1 MPPAVSKPAAMTTA
15 TTTTRPAAPVA
26 AGTPM
31 QSGTTTI
38 SIQDNGFVRQSFM
51 QQDKFDWDNESD
63 HNKGGVED
71 HSLYYVM

>member
-1 MPPAVSKPAAMTTA
+1 MPPVVSKPAAMTTA

-31 QSGTTTI
+31 QSGATTI
-38 SIQDNGFVRQSFM
+38 SIRDDGFVRRPFT
-51 QQDKFDWDNESD
+51 QQDKSDWDTESD

-71 HSLYYVM
+71 PSLCYVM